1 MCAGFDLDA
10 LLASSVPPAKSK
22 VTLQL
27 PKGKS
32 DVFSKQPRT
41 PSPSGLAGPMA
52 SDCLLKHGQ
61 KRPPS
66 LHYTATPPGHSG
78 PAPVAIV
85 VHKPESDESLL
96 PGPSLTSL
104 SSCSKEAEGGKEEEA
119 EDRATGAARKS
130 FTSSSAGWR
139 PVPRAVA
146 KDGPSEVSGVWI
158 VDSMCRRREV
168 REQTSQ
174 PQAPDSYVCS
184 GMCTFVLL
192 SIYTMS
198 RKYAALSRQHLY
210 LVARPLPSKH
220 CLTVVCSK

>member
-1 MCAGFDLDA
+1 MCAEFDLDA
-10 LLASSVPPAKSK
+10 LLASSVSPAKSK

-32 DVFSKQPRT
+32 DVSSKQPRT

-66 LHYTATPPGHSG
+66 LHCTATPPGHSG

-119 EDRATGAARKS
+119 EDRATGAARKPFS
-130 FTSSSAGWR
+130 SSSAGWR

-146 KDGPSEVSGVWI
+146 RDGPSEVSGVWI
-158 VDSMCRRREV
+158 VD
-168 REQTSQ
+168 TT
-174 PQAPDSYVCS
+174 YV
-184 GMCTFVLL
+184 
-192 SIYTMS
+192 
-198 RKYAALSRQHLY
+198 
-210 LVARPLPSKH
+210 
-220 CLTVVCSK
+220 